1 MIILVR
7 VDDRLLH
14 GQVICSW
21 VPFVRADTL
30 IVASDEAAS
39 DELAS
44 EIIESCGHPDLSVD
58 VKSIGDVIHEAA
70 GDGPF
75 GNRRV
80 ILIVGCLEDAMRVY
94 EEGVRFPALNIGNI
108 HHHDGGR
115 NIAPSVIL
123 NSRDEELIA
132 GFIRLGVTIDIRD
145 IPKSD
150 PAGYT
155 AREKDAG

>member
-1 MIILVR
+1 M
-7 VDDRLLH
+7 
-14 GQVICSW
+14 
-21 VPFVRADTL
+21 RADTL